1 MDTTTALVYDAVHIF
16 ALALHE
22 LNMIQNI
29 NIGPIDCS
37 GMISGSQDPTIN
49 SRTSNPNFHE
59 ELEQVLQVFCYCF
72 SVKNN
77 QIWLKDSRKFL
88 ICYF

>member
-1 MDTTTALVYDAVHIF
+1 MMWIKGRQLDIKDGNLDTTTALVYDAVHIF

-37 GMISGSQDPTIN
+37 GMILCSHRIQQPIPKLQIRILTNKI
-49 SRTSNPNFHE
+49 
-59 ELEQVLQVFCYCF
+59 VLTM
-72 SVKNN
+72 
-77 QIWLKDSRKFL
+77 
-88 ICYF
+88 

>member
-1 MDTTTALVYDAVHIF
+1 MANSSKLILSLILFDIKDGNLDTTTALVYDAVHIF

-37 GMISGSQDPTIN
+37 GVI
-49 SRTSNPNFHE
+49 
-59 ELEQVLQVFCYCF
+59 F
-72 SVKNN
+72 SKR
-77 QIWLKDSRKFL
+77 LKERAAN
-88 ICYF
+88 IIVY